1 MKKVSRIVFL
11 CISICFI
18 FSLVACGK
26 ITDIG
31 EVERLKGLI
40 DQHKWEYTASEDEP
54 LKGYVS
60 LGQTFQYY
68 DGSIYFINGNSS
80 VFLKDNT
87 NEVITMKRLNVETGN
102 ITNVCPDPLCSHTT
116 ASCPFAGKI
125 NSFFIDGSNII
136 YIRNYVSRQGEKS
149 VGIRQFCS
157 YDLDNMEFTAH
168 ITEEIMSG
176 VTTSQ
181 YNKMLYYNNKC
192 YYYDYIYDTT
202 TNKYHWILKR
212 LDLETNKITIIGDEK
227 FYDDGETNPFA
238 EEFLFII
245 NDRIYFKN
253 INAIYSTTM
262 DLTDKRVVAE
272 GIFASNNIY
281 TDGKYIFY
289 GIPEDNGITENIY
302 RINIDGSNKVDLG
315 INTTND
321 WFLTTDYIYYYHPNY
336 FELETANKSGSVSFF
351 NYAMQRCDYDGKL
364 KEDVFVADHA
374 NKTKPEL
381 YLQLSSDI
389 VVGNYVYSLYYSVS
403 DTNKNGLVDD
413 GEYYQSSSDFYD
425 FNIMRININTGERGY
440 LYINQK

>member
-1 MKKVSRIVFL
+1 
-11 CISICFI
+11 
-18 FSLVACGK
+18 
-26 ITDIG
+26 
-31 EVERLKGLI
+31 
-40 DQHKWEYTASEDEP
+40 
-54 LKGYVS
+54 
-60 LGQTFQYY
+60 
-68 DGSIYFINGNSS
+68 
-80 VFLKDNT
+80 
-87 NEVITMKRLNVETGN
+87 
-102 ITNVCPDPLCSHTT
+102 
-116 ASCPFAGKI
+116 
-125 NSFFIDGSNII
+125 
-136 YIRNYVSRQGEKS
+136 
-149 VGIRQFCS
+149 
-157 YDLDNMEFTAH
+157 MEFTAH

-351 NYAMQRCDYDGKL
+351 NDAMQRCDYDGKL

>member
-125 NSFFIDGSNII
+125 NSFFIDGSNIV

-289 GIPEDNGITENIY
+289 GIP
-302 RINIDGSNKVDLG
+302 
-315 INTTND
+315 
-321 WFLTTDYIYYYHPNY
+321 
-336 FELETANKSGSVSFF
+336 
-351 NYAMQRCDYDGKL
+351 
-364 KEDVFVADHA
+364 
-374 NKTKPEL
+374 
-381 YLQLSSDI
+381 
-389 VVGNYVYSLYYSVS
+389 
-403 DTNKNGLVDD
+403 
-413 GEYYQSSSDFYD
+413 
-425 FNIMRININTGERGY
+425 
-440 LYINQK
+440 